1 MSKVSKQMTGMI
13 RLVLKNMISNN
24 VREEFVRKC
33 TQEVETPL
41 RKLYN
46 KPDHEVGRYSGKRG

>member
-1 MSKVSKQMTGMI
+1 MN
-13 RLVLKNMISNN
+13 L
-24 VREEFVRKC
+24 VRKC

-46 KPDHEVGRYSGKRG
+46 KPDHEVGRYSGKKGWIPVTFGYLIKL